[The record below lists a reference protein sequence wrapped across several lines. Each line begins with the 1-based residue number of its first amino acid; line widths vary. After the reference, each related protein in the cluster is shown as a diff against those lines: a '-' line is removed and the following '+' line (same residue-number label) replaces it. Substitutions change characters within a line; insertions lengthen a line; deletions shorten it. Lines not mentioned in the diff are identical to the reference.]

1 VVSRRA
7 SRRVRGQ
14 RGVSTIEFAILAPS
28 IMAFIFITIQT
39 VLFLYGRSVA
49 LNAAQEG
56 VSQLRLVQPSIY
68 TPAIGAKVR
77 ADTLAYAQQV
87 GGNALTNAKVDPPVY
102 DAAEG
107 IVSVTVS
114 GEAVSLWPGLKLKTT
129 RTASSPI
136 EEFEADR

>member
-1 VVSRRA
+1 MLSRRA
-7 SRRVRGQ
+7 SRRARGE

-56 VSQLRLVQPSIY
+56 VSQLRLIQPPVY
-68 TPAIGAKVR
+68 TPALGAKVR

-87 GGNALTNAKVDPPVY
+87 GGNALTNASVDPPVY
-102 DAAEG
+102 NAAEG

-114 GEAVSLWPGLKLKTT
+114 GEAVSLWPGLKLRTT
-129 RTASSPI
+129 RTATSPI
-136 EEFEADR
+136 EEFEADK